1 MKTISLC
8 MIVKNEEN
16 CIEQCLKSIQDL
28 VDEIIIVDTGST
40 DKTKEI
46 CSKYTNNIFDF
57 KWNNDFAEAR
67 NYSFSKATCDY
78 IFWLDAD
85 DILLNTDRDKFKQLK
100 NNLNYDYVSMIY
112 NCSSNEHGNPS
123 LSFRRNR
130 LIKRSLNPTW
140 VGFVHEIINLN
151 IMNAYSSDICITHT
165 KTHSSSDRNLKIFE
179 RKRRSGEIFNT
190 RNTLYYAKELF
201 YNGKYQF
208 AINEFNKF
216 LKCDDCW
223 VEDKIDTLIKLYE
236 CHTELD
242 KKYPIRTQ
250 QINSQERRRSFLFE
264 TFKLTYP
271 RAEALYRIA
280 ITYIEEERYYEA
292 IFYLESIFSMEF
304 PENCAGFINKDMWT
318 ILPHLQLCFCYYQLG
333 NIRLSLQHHDKCMEI
348 SPNNEVVKSNEQ
360 YFKQIR
366 NEIQ

>member
-1 MKTISLC
+1 MLKTISLC
-8 MIVKNEEN
+8 MIVKNEDKYIGN
-16 CIEQCLKSIQDL
+16 CLKSIHDL

-46 CSKYTNNIFDF
+46 CSKYTDNVFDF
-57 KWNNDFAEAR
+57 EWDNNFADAR

-78 IFWLDAD
+78 ILWLDAD
-85 DILLNTDRDKFKQLK
+85 DILLNTDRDKFKELK
-100 NNLNYDYVSMIY
+100 NNLNCDQVSMIY
-112 NCSSNEHGNPS
+112 NYSFNEYGNPS

-130 LIKRSLNPTW
+130 LVKRSINPTW
-140 VGFVHEIINLN
+140 IGFVHEIIDLDITDSYN
-151 IMNAYSSDICITHT
+151 SDICITHT
-165 KTHSSSDRNLKIFE
+165 RTHSNSDRNLKIFE
-179 RKRRSGEIFNT
+179 SKRRSGEIFNA

-216 LKCDDCW
+216 LKFEDCW
-223 VEDKIDTLIKLYE
+223 IEDKIDTYIKLYE

-250 QINSQERRRSFLFE
+250 QINSRERRRNILFE

-280 ITYIEEERYYEA
+280 TTYVEEERYYEA
-292 IFYLESIFSMEF
+292 ILYLESIFTTQF

-318 ILPHLQLCFCYYQLG
+318 ILPHLQLCFCYYQVG
-333 NIRLSLQHHDKCMEI
+333 NIKLSLEHHDKCMEL
-348 SPNNEVVKSNEQ
+348 SPNNEHVKSNEE
-360 YFKQIR
+360 YFKHIR
-366 NEIQ
+366 R